1 MTKQFRTLF
10 LSDIHLG
17 SRHCNAELLL
27 QTLASIE
34 ADTIYLLGDI
44 VDLWELKRNH
54 HWQSSHTAVLDH
66 FKGLAQKGVRIV
78 YVPGNHDAPLRKY
91 CGVFPPGIEICREAE
106 HRTREGKRLLLI
118 HGDCFDN
125 ALYCAPWIYWLGDR
139 AYDLLLFINRHYAQ
153 LSFWRGKPYRSLA
166 RFVKQR
172 FHKSQALLLTYRQL
186 ALQHAK
192 DRGFDGIVCGHIHHP
207 ELHDNTDHSY
217 GNCGDW
223 IESYTLLAE
232 DHTGALHLLDATQL
246 HQSADR
252 TEGPITQAA

>member
-27 QTLASIE
+27 QTLNKIK

-44 VDLWELKRNH
+44 VDLWELKKNH
-54 HWQSSHTAVLDH
+54 HWQSTHTAVLNH
-66 FKGLAQKGVRIV
+66 FKTLAQQGVRIV
-78 YVPGNHDAPLRKY
+78 YVPGNHDAPLRQH
-91 CGVFPPGIEICREAE
+91 CGVFPPGIEICRETE
-106 HRTREGKRLLLI
+106 HRTKRNKRLLLI

-125 ALYCAPWIYWLGDR
+125 ALYCAPWLYWLGDR
-139 AYDLLLFINRHYAQ
+139 AYDLLLYINRHYAR

-166 RFVKQR
+166 GFVKQR
-172 FHKSQALLLTYRQL
+172 FHRSQQLLHTYRQL

-207 ELHDNTDHSY
+207 ELFNEASHSY

-232 DHTGALHLLDATQL
+232 DNTGNLHLLDASQL
-246 HQSADR
+246 DQTSAS
-252 TEGPITQAA
+252 TKEALPQAA